1 MARRA
6 KRLHC
11 NAEKTIVSLNISQLS
26 IPRRL
31 LLSKEWEQESELSIC
46 FEKGGKLAASEA
58 IHLNRQSLLNSE
70 GKDDDSVPNEL
81 INVIL
86 PNNHIVLELPI
97 TIYRDKKTDQV
108 QEKVCQIILR
118 KRVRTPPLNRRSSSH
133 SFASVDNKYGVNV
146 DSFVGI
152 SKFSL
157 KLHELLASMTYV
169 SSSYDSV
176 DLFVPF
182 DLSTGIVMRLTLGV
196 FLTSSG
202 GSNIFASEE
211 SRGGADVSVIEENMS
226 MISDLTDISALGA
239 LFSTK
244 AFPSQSDDIRASY
257 ATPSVPKERSDVTPA
272 HNPPID
278 QRLVKEREES
288 IQRLED
294 ELRRV
299 HQQHETEKAQLTWQ
313 IQELQTKIVHEEYAR
328 QLLSDVTLK
337 TDKELARDLARIREE
352 SSEYHHLYEST
363 AFEAQLLREKVTYL
377 QQTADRLSREKQEER
392 EATRQA
398 TEVVAQAMLQKAVLQ
413 EENEAL
419 ISELVETKLQL
430 ANSLTERQVEQK
442 KLFTLRKAL
451 QVYAEQAAL
460 LELKLLTW
468 QRSAPPLPQ
477 TPRCPSPPLRECN
490 DVSDQI
496 EEL

>member
-1 MARRA
+1 
-6 KRLHC
+6 
-11 NAEKTIVSLNISQLS
+11 
-26 IPRRL
+26 
-31 LLSKEWEQESELSIC
+31 
-46 FEKGGKLAASEA
+46 
-58 IHLNRQSLLNSE
+58 
-70 GKDDDSVPNEL
+70 
-81 INVIL
+81 
-86 PNNHIVLELPI
+86 
-97 TIYRDKKTDQV
+97 
-108 QEKVCQIILR
+108 
-118 KRVRTPPLNRRSSSH
+118 
-133 SFASVDNKYGVNV
+133 
-146 DSFVGI
+146 
-152 SKFSL
+152 
-157 KLHELLASMTYV
+157 
-169 SSSYDSV
+169 
-176 DLFVPF
+176 
-182 DLSTGIVMRLTLGV
+182 
-196 FLTSSG
+196 
-202 GSNIFASEE
+202 
-211 SRGGADVSVIEENMS
+211 

-244 AFPSQSDDIRASY
+244 AFPSQNDDIRASH
-257 ATPSVPKERSDVTPA
+257 TTSSVLKERSDVG
-272 HNPPID
+272 PPQKPLID
-278 QRLVKEREES
+278 QRLVQEREES

-294 ELRRV
+294 ELRHV

-363 AFEAQLLREKVTYL
+363 AFEAQLLREKVMYL
-377 QQTADRLSREKQEER
+377 QQTAERLSREKQEER

-460 LELKLLTW
+460 RAKT
-468 QRSAPPLPQ
+468 
-477 TPRCPSPPLRECN
+477 T
-490 DVSDQI
+490 DVS
-496 EEL
+496 EKCCTASTSNTSLFLTSPKRV